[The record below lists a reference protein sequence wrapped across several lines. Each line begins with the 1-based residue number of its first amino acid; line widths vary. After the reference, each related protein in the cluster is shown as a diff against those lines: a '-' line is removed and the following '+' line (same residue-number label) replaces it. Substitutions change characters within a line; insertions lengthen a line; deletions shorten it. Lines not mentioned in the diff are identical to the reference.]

1 MRKRA
6 MSNKKFKVLDLFCG
20 AGGLSRGFI
29 DAGFEVV
36 LGVDFDQNA
45 LNTFKL
51 NHDGAEAMSLDLFK
65 EENINV
71 ITGFLKENNH
81 TIDVLIGGPPCQG
94 FSLAG
99 PREEGD
105 ERNRLYKEMVR
116 LAGLIKPKVVLIENV
131 PGLLTLYEGKAAK
144 RIYSDFE
151 NLGYKMQSKILYA
164 PEYGI
169 PQIRKRVFFV
179 ATLDGIE
186 FSYPKPIITDSKE
199 YITCEE
205 AIGDLPSRENEI
217 GKEEDVY
224 SQEPKTE
231 YQRYIRDGSKV
242 LHNHL
247 GTNHIEKTK
256 KLIAMVPEGKNF
268 RSLPEEY
275 RKQFKYNEAL
285 TRYHSKKPSLT
296 INTGHRSHFHYKY
309 NRVPSVRESAR
320 LQSFKDTFV
329 FTGPKTQQYKLVGN
343 AVPPLLGYHL
353 AKEIKKSLEENTSEE
368 K

>member
-1 MRKRA
+1 

-65 EENINV
+65 KENINV
-71 ITGFLKENNH
+71 ITDFLKENNH

-151 NLGYKMQSKILYA
+151 SLGYKMQSKILYA

-179 ATLDGIE
+179 ATLDSIE
-186 FSYPKPIITDSKE
+186 FDYPKPIITDPKK
-199 YITCEE
+199 YITCED
-205 AIGDLPSRENEI
+205 AIGDLPPRENEI

-242 LHNHL
+242 LYNHL

-309 NRVPSVRESAR
+309 DRVPSVRESAR

-329 FTGPKTQQYKLVGN
+329 FTGPKTKQYKLVG
-343 AVPPLLGYHL
+343 L
-353 AKEIKKSLEENTSEE
+353 SLIHI
-368 K
+368 